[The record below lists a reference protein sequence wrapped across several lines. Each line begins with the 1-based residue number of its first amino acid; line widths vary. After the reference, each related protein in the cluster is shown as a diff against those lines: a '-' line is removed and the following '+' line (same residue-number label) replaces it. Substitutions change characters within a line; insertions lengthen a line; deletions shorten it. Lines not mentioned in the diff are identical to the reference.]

1 MQVIDSAL
9 AKRHGSSAPTPLMEA
24 YAHFRL
30 DRQAIPCSKA
40 TMLTYEY
47 TLGAF
52 LRWVAREH
60 PEVRRFEDLDVVV
73 VRQYRAEMAER
84 PGLHGKTLTPETL
97 SGADRSM
104 RTFFRWALAEG
115 YPVAPRILQM
125 PKVRVPWKEPTLFH
139 INQLRSILAAC
150 HPQRPQEA
158 LAVRI
163 LVGAGVRR
171 AELSGIAIQG
181 PDGLPDLMLDSFD
194 RGVVELRIR
203 GDAGA
208 KGRRARRVPIV
219 MKLGAEIKRYVARFR
234 PEVDHLELLINENGR
249 PYRNHGV
256 DAMMD
261 RLQETVGFR
270 IHAHGFRHTFA
281 TVATQLGW
289 NFERLRSA
297 MGHEDYMTLHRYVRL
312 AMDRDLGH
320 LEDWT
325 EFIAIPPHVGL
336 SRALPI
342 GR

>member
-1 MQVIDSAL
+1 
-9 AKRHGSSAPTPLMEA
+9 
-24 YAHFRL
+24 
-30 DRQAIPCSKA
+30 
-40 TMLTYEY
+40 
-47 TLGAF
+47 
-52 LRWVAREH
+52 
-60 PEVRRFEDLDVVV
+60 
-73 VRQYRAEMAER
+73 
-84 PGLHGKTLTPETL
+84 
-97 SGADRSM
+97 M
-104 RTFFRWALAEG
+104 RTFFRWAVAEG

-139 INQLRSILAAC
+139 INQVGSILAAC
-150 HPQRPQEA
+150 NAQRPQEA

-171 AELSGIAIQG
+171 AELSGIAMQG

-234 PEVDHLELLINENGR
+234 PEVDYLELLINENGR
-249 PYRNHGV
+249 PYRNWGV

-261 RLQETVGFR
+261 RLQEAVGFR

-325 EFIAIPPHVGL
+325 EFIAVPPHVGL
-336 SRALPI
+336 SRAVPM

>member
-1 MQVIDSAL
+1 LLKGDDVDLRVHAGRVPAL
-9 AKRHGSSAPTPLMEA
+9 GRARASGGAAIRGPGRGGGAPVPRGDGSEAGFAWEDVDAGDPERLGSLDAHVLPLG
-24 YAHFRL
+24 
-30 DRQAIPCSKA
+30 CC
-40 TMLTYEY
+40 
-47 TLGAF
+47 
-52 LRWVAREH
+52 
-60 PEVRRFEDLDVVV
+60 RR
-73 VRQYRAEMAER
+73 
-84 PGLHGKTLTPETL
+84 L
-97 SGADRSM
+97 SGRPANPAD
-104 RTFFRWALAEG
+104 AE
-115 YPVAPRILQM
+115 
-125 PKVRVPWKEPTLFH
+125 VRVPWKEPTLFH

-150 HPQRPQEA
+150 NPQRPQEA

-181 PDGLPDLMLDSFD
+181 PDGMPDLTLDSFD

-234 PEVDHLELLINENGR
+234 PEVDYLELLINENGR
-249 PYRNHGV
+249 PYRNWGV

-312 AMDRDLGH
+312 AMDRDLGR

-325 EFIAIPPHVGL
+325 EFIAVPPHVGL
-336 SRALPI
+336 SRAVPM

>member
-1 MQVIDSAL
+1 MQVIDGAP
-9 AKRHGSSAPTPLMEA
+9 ARRHGPAAPTPLMEA

-84 PGLHGKTLTPETL
+84 QGVHGKTLTPETL

-104 RTFFRWALAEG
+104 RTFFRWAVGEG

-125 PKVRVPWKEPTLFH
+125 PKVRVPWKEPTRFH
-139 INQLRSILAAC
+139 INQLRSILGAC
-150 HPQRPQEA
+150 NPQRPQEA

-171 AELSGIAIQG
+171 AELSGIAVQG

-194 RGVVELRIR
+194 RGVASCASAETPE
-203 GDAGA
+203 
-208 KGRRARRVPIV
+208 RRA
-219 MKLGAEIKRYVARFR
+219 
-234 PEVDHLELLINENGR
+234 DEL
-249 PYRNHGV
+249 V
-256 DAMMD
+256 
-261 RLQETVGFR
+261 VC
-270 IHAHGFRHTFA
+270 
-281 TVATQLGW
+281 
-289 NFERLRSA
+289 RS
-297 MGHEDYMTLHRYVRL
+297 
-312 AMDRDLGH
+312 
-320 LEDWT
+320 
-325 EFIAIPPHVGL
+325 
-336 SRALPI
+336 S
-342 GR
+342 